1 MSLDTPERPKRPDF
15 LFKMSTISLTSVM
28 FNLFIKN
35 ATNEASISPERV
47 PIVTPANGV
56 NPIEVSTDL
65 PPSTAVIEAPLPKW
79 QVMIFNSSIG
89 LPNISAARRET

>member
-1 MSLDTPERPKRPDF
+1 
-15 LFKMSTISLTSVM
+15 M

-79 QVMIFNSSIG
+79 QVMILILRLVYLTFQQRGVKRSGG
-89 LPNISAARRET
+89 LFRELRIYEL

>member
-1 MSLDTPERPKRPDF
+1 
-15 LFKMSTISLTSVM
+15 M

-79 QVMIFNSSIG
+79 QVMILILQLVYLTFQQHGVKRSGG
-89 LPNISAARRET
+89 LFRELRIYEL

>member
-1 MSLDTPERPKRPDF
+1 
-15 LFKMSTISLTSVM
+15 M